1 LVFGE
6 KAECRHWKG
15 IKRHAPEA
23 RGDLEMPATRSKGN
37 VVHDNLGNV
46 TLKRG
51 GDGEKE

>member
-37 VVHDNLGNV
+37 VVHDNLRDV

>member
-15 IKRHAPEA
+15 IKRHAPKA

-37 VVHDNLGNV
+37 VVRDNLGDV
-46 TLKRG
+46 TLKRRG
-51 GDGEKE
+51 NGEKE